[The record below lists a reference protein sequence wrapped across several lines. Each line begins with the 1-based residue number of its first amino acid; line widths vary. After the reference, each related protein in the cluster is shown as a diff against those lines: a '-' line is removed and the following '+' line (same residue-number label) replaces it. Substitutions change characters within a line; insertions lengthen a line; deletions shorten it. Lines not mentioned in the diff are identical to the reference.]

1 MESKKGN
8 WTAKIK
14 FLIGFSFIILSFIL
28 GKIALP
34 VLAIKPDLALLIYI
48 ISWVMLI
55 VGMLMCSKEGWYMA
69 RHLFKK
75 HKIIE
80 SFKKLKS

>member
-8 WTAKIK
+8 WIAKIK
-14 FLIGFSFIILSFIL
+14 LLIGFSLIILSFIL
-28 GKIALP
+28 GKVALP

-55 VGMLMCSKEGWYMA
+55 VGMLTCRKAGIW
-69 RHLFKK
+69 LGTCIKN
-75 HKIIE
+75 IIIGLLRA
-80 SFKKLKS
+80 LKS